1 MNTRLFCCVVLVSLV
16 FSFAVSANADVKLPS
31 VFGSNM
37 VLQCDRPVPVW
48 GWAEP
53 GEEVSVRFGSTRK
66 TVKADEQGN
75 WRVTL
80 KKLKASKK
88 RGKQMEIKGKNSSI
102 VLQNI
107 LIGDVWVGSG
117 QSNMEWPVRAT
128 RKGGEMIRSAK
139 YPAIRLF
146 LIPKVQKGAPDKN
159 VNASWQV
166 CSPGTVPNFSA
177 VLYYFGLK
185 LQTDL
190 KVPIG
195 LIASSWGGS
204 RIEPW
209 TVNAGSNA
217 GGGMYNGM
225 IAPIVPYAIKGAIWY
240 QGESNVGNGL
250 GYHDLKKNL
259 VDGWRRVWKQELP
272 FYYVQIAPWSGYGG
286 GQLPGLWE
294 GQTKSLTIPDTGMAV
309 ITDLVD
315 NVGDIHPQMKL
326 EVGRRLALWALART
340 YGKKKVVFSGP
351 LYKSMEVEGK
361 RIRIHFAHTAGKL
374 GSRDGKALR
383 EFQIAGSDGQF
394 VAATAVIDKETV
406 LVSAAG
412 VQSPTQVR
420 FGWHKLANPNL
431 INKAMLPASPFQ
443 TNNWSG
449 GTAEKHVS
457 SAPAAPSGPKTGGGK
472 TK

>member
-1 MNTRLFCCVVLVSLV
+1 MNTRMFCGAALALLV
-16 FSFAVSANADVKLPS
+16 FSFAAPVNGDVKLPN

-37 VLQCDRPVPVW
+37 VLQSDVPVPVW
-48 GWAEP
+48 GWADP
-53 GEEVSVRFGSTRK
+53 GEEVTVRFGSTKK
-66 TVKADEQGN
+66 TVKADDQGN

-80 KKLKASKK
+80 KKLKASRK

-102 VLQNI
+102 VFQNI

-159 VNASWQV
+159 VNAFWKI
-166 CSPGTVPNFSA
+166 CTPATVPNFSA

-185 LQTDL
+185 LQADL
-190 KVPIG
+190 KVPMG

-259 VDGWRRVWKQELP
+259 VEGWRRVWKQELP

-383 EFQIAGSDGQF
+383 EFQIAGIDGQF

-412 VQSPTQVR
+412 VSSPTQVR

-449 GTAEKHVS
+449 GTAEKYVS
-457 SAPAAPSGPKTGGGK
+457 SAPDTDSGAKKTSGTRK
-472 TK
+472 

>member
-1 MNTRLFCCVVLVSLV
+1 MASLV
-16 FSFAVSANADVKLPS
+16 FSVYLPARADVKLPS

-37 VLQCDRPVPVW
+37 VLQRDMPVPIW

-53 GEEVSVRFGSTRK
+53 GEEVKVTFGSTKK
-66 TVKADEQGN
+66 TVKADDEGH
-75 WRVTL
+75 WRVVL
-80 KKLKASKK
+80 KKLKASSRK
-88 RGKQMEIKGKNSSI
+88 RGKEMEIKGKNSSI
-102 VLQNI
+102 VFQNV

-117 QSNMEWPVRAT
+117 QSNMEWAVHQT
-128 RKGGEMIRSAK
+128 RKGREMISKANH
-139 YPAIRLF
+139 PAIRLF
-146 LIPKVQKGAPDKN
+146 HIPKVQKGAPDKN
-159 VNASWQV
+159 VNASWRV
-166 CSPGTVPNFSA
+166 CSTQAVPGFSA

-185 LQTDL
+185 LQNDL

-209 TVNAGSNA
+209 TVHANSNA

-225 IAPIVPYAIKGAIWY
+225 IAPIVPFAIKGAIWY
-240 QGESNVGNGL
+240 QGESNVGNGV

-259 VDGWRRVWKQELP
+259 VEGWRRVWKQPLP

-286 GQLPGLWE
+286 GQLPALWE
-294 GQTKSLTIPDTGMAV
+294 GQTKSLAIPDTGMAV

-315 NVGDIHPQMKL
+315 NVGDIHPQMKY
-326 EVGRRLALWALART
+326 EVGRRLARWALART

-351 LYKSMEVEGK
+351 LYKSMEVEED
-361 RIRIHFAHTAGKL
+361 RIRLHFAHTAGKL
-374 GSRDGKALR
+374 GSRDGKPLS

-394 VAATAVIDKETV
+394 YPATALVEKETV
-406 LVSAAG
+406 VVSSPE
-412 VQSPTQVR
+412 VKSPTQVR

-431 INKAMLPASPFQ
+431 VNKALLPASPFQ

-449 GTAEKHVS
+449 GTAEVHVS
-457 SAPAAPSGPKTGGGK
+457 SDPAESSSGK
-472 TK
+472 TITGSKRK

>member
-1 MNTRLFCCVVLVSLV
+1 MASLV
-16 FSFAVSANADVKLPS
+16 FSVYSPARADVKLPS

-37 VLQCDRPVPVW
+37 VLQRDMPVPIW
-48 GWAEP
+48 GWAKP
-53 GEEVSVRFGSTRK
+53 GEEVTVRFGSTKK
-66 TVKADEQGN
+66 TVKADDQGN

-88 RGKQMEIKGKNSSI
+88 RGKQLEIKGKNSSI

-128 RKGGEMIRSAK
+128 RKGGDMIRSAK
-139 YPAIRLF
+139 YPGIRLF
-146 LIPKVQKGAPDKN
+146 HIPKVQKGAPDKN

-166 CSPGTVPNFSA
+166 CTPQSVVHFSA

-185 LQTDL
+185 LQADL

-209 TVNAGSNA
+209 TVNPGSNA

-225 IAPIVPYAIKGAIWY
+225 IAPIVPFAITGAIWY
-240 QGESNVGNGL
+240 QGESNVGNGV

-259 VDGWRRVWKQELP
+259 VEGWRRVWKQPLP
-272 FYYVQIAPWSGYGG
+272 FYYVQIAPWSGYGA
-286 GQLPGLWE
+286 GQLPALWE
-294 GQTKSLTIPDTGMAV
+294 GQTKSLAIPDTGMAV

-315 NVGDIHPQMKL
+315 NLGDIHPQMKL

-351 LYKSMEVEGK
+351 LYKSMEVEEN
-361 RIRIHFAHTAGKL
+361 RIRLHFAHTAGKL
-374 GSRDGKALR
+374 GSRDGKPLS

-394 VAATAVIDKETV
+394 YPATALVDKETV
-406 LVSAAG
+406 VVSAPE
-412 VQSPTQVR
+412 VKSPTQVR

-431 INKAMLPASPFQ
+431 INKALLPASPFQ

-449 GTAEKHVS
+449 GTAEVFVS
-457 SAPAAPSGPKTGGGK
+457 SDPAKASSGK
-472 TK
+472 TITGSKKK

>member
-1 MNTRLFCCVVLVSLV
+1 MNTRMFCGAVLALLV
-16 FSFAVSANADVKLPS
+16 FSFAAPVNGDVKLPS

-37 VLQCDRPVPVW
+37 VLQSDVPVPVW
-48 GWAEP
+48 GWADP
-53 GEEVSVRFGSTRK
+53 GEEVTVRFGSTKK
-66 TVKADEQGN
+66 TVKADDQGN

-80 KKLKASKK
+80 KKLKASRK

-102 VLQNI
+102 VFQNI

-159 VNASWQV
+159 VNASWQI
-166 CSPGTVPNFSA
+166 CTPATVTNFSA

-190 KVPIG
+190 KIPMG

-259 VDGWRRVWKQELP
+259 VEGWRRVWKQELP

-361 RIRIHFAHTAGKL
+361 RIRLHFAHTAGKL

-383 EFQIAGSDGQF
+383 EFQIAGIDGQF

-412 VQSPTQVR
+412 VPSPTQVR

-449 GTAEKHVS
+449 GTAEKYVS
-457 SAPAAPSGPKTGGGK
+457 SAPDTDSGAKKTSGTRK
-472 TK
+472 

>member
-1 MNTRLFCCVVLVSLV
+1 MNTRMFCGAVLALLV
-16 FSFAVSANADVKLPS
+16 FSFAAPVNGDVKLPS

-37 VLQCDRPVPVW
+37 VLQSDVPVPVW
-48 GWAEP
+48 GWADP
-53 GEEVSVRFGSTRK
+53 GEEVTVRFGSTKK
-66 TVKADEQGN
+66 TVKADDQGN

-80 KKLKASKK
+80 KKLKASRK

-102 VLQNI
+102 VFQNI

-159 VNASWQV
+159 VNASWQI
-166 CSPGTVPNFSA
+166 CTPATVPNFSA

-190 KVPIG
+190 KVPMG

-259 VDGWRRVWKQELP
+259 VEGWRRVWKQELP

-361 RIRIHFAHTAGKL
+361 RIRLHFAHTAGKL

-383 EFQIAGSDGQF
+383 EFQIAGIDGQF

-412 VQSPTQVR
+412 VSSPTQVR

-431 INKAMLPASPFQ
+431 INKAMLPASPFK
-443 TNNWSG
+443 TSNWSG
-449 GTAEKHVS
+449 GTAEKYVS
-457 SAPAAPSGPKTGGGK
+457 SAPDTDSGAKKTSGTRK
-472 TK
+472 

>member
-1 MNTRLFCCVVLVSLV
+1 MASLV
-16 FSFAVSANADVKLPS
+16 FSVCAPARSDVKLPS
-31 VFGSNM
+31 VFGSHM
-37 VLQCDRPVPVW
+37 VLQRDMPVPVW

-53 GEEVSVRFGSTRK
+53 GEEITLRFGSLKK
-66 TVKADEQGN
+66 TTKADEQGN
-75 WRVTL
+75 WRVVL

-88 RGKQMEIKGKNSSI
+88 RGKQMEITGKNSSI

-117 QSNMEWPVRAT
+117 QSNMEWSVSGS
-128 RKGGEMIRSAK
+128 RKGGEMIRTAK
-139 YPAIRLF
+139 FPAIRLF
-146 LIPKVQKGAPDKN
+146 LIPKVQKGAPDRT
-159 VNASWQV
+159 VNASWKV
-166 CSPGTVPNFSA
+166 CTPQTVPSFSA

-190 KVPIG
+190 KVPMG

-209 TVNAGSNA
+209 TVHANSNA

-225 IAPIVPYAIKGAIWY
+225 IAPIVPFAIKGAIWY

-259 VDGWRRVWKQELP
+259 VEGWRRVWKQELP

-286 GQLPGLWE
+286 GQLPALWE

-315 NVGDIHPQMKL
+315 NVGDIHPRMKL

-351 LYKSMEVEGK
+351 LYKSMEVDGG
-361 RIRIHFAHTAGKL
+361 RIRLHFAHTAGKL
-374 GSRDGKALR
+374 GSRDGKPLS

-394 VAATAVIDKETV
+394 YPAKALIDKETV
-406 LVSAAG
+406 VVSAAE

-431 INKAMLPASPFQ
+431 INKAMLPASPFK
-443 TNNWSG
+443 TDNWSG
-449 GTAEKHVS
+449 GTAEEHVS
-457 SAPAAPSGPKTGGGK
+457 SAPGSSSSSKTTSGK
-472 TK
+472 

>member
-1 MNTRLFCCVVLVSLV
+1 MNTRMFCGAVLALLV
-16 FSFAVSANADVKLPS
+16 FSFAAPVNGDVKLPS

-37 VLQCDRPVPVW
+37 VLQSDVPVPVW
-48 GWAEP
+48 GWADP
-53 GEEVSVRFGSTRK
+53 GEEVTVRFGSTKK
-66 TVKADEQGN
+66 TVKADDQGN

-80 KKLKASKK
+80 KKLKASRK

-102 VLQNI
+102 VFQNI

-146 LIPKVQKGAPDKN
+146 LIPKVQKGAPDKT
-159 VNASWQV
+159 VNASWQI
-166 CSPGTVPNFSA
+166 CTPATVTNFSA

-190 KVPIG
+190 KVPMG

-209 TVNAGSNA
+209 TVNAGSQA

-259 VDGWRRVWKQELP
+259 VEGWRRVWKQELP

-294 GQTKSLTIPDTGMAV
+294 GQTKSLAIPDTGMAV

-383 EFQIAGSDGQF
+383 EFQIAGIDGQF

-412 VQSPTQVR
+412 VESPTQVR

-431 INKAMLPASPFQ
+431 INKAMLPASPFK
-443 TNNWSG
+443 TSNWSG
-449 GTAEKHVS
+449 GTAEKYVS
-457 SAPAAPSGPKTGGGK
+457 SAPDSDSASSGKK
-472 TK
+472 K

>member
-1 MNTRLFCCVVLVSLV
+1 MNTRMFCGAVLALLV
-16 FSFAVSANADVKLPS
+16 FSFAAPVNGDVKLPS

-37 VLQCDRPVPVW
+37 VLQSDVPVPVW
-48 GWAEP
+48 GWADP
-53 GEEVSVRFGSTRK
+53 GEEVTVRFGSTKK
-66 TVKADEQGN
+66 TVKADDQGS

-80 KKLKASKK
+80 KKLKASRK

-102 VLQNI
+102 VFQNV

-159 VNASWQV
+159 VNASWQI
-166 CSPGTVPNFSA
+166 CTPATVPNFSA

-190 KVPIG
+190 KIPMG

-259 VDGWRRVWKQELP
+259 VEGWRRVWKQELP

-383 EFQIAGSDGQF
+383 EFQIAGIDGQF

-412 VQSPTQVR
+412 VSSPTQVR

-431 INKAMLPASPFQ
+431 INKAMLPASPFK
-443 TNNWSG
+443 TSNWSG
-449 GTAEKHVS
+449 GTAEKYVS
-457 SAPAAPSGPKTGGGK
+457 SAPGSDSGAGTGSGK
-472 TK
+472 RK

>member
-1 MNTRLFCCVVLVSLV
+1 MASLV
-16 FSFAVSANADVKLPS
+16 FSVYSPARADVKLPS

-37 VLQCDRPVPVW
+37 VLQRDMPVPIW
-48 GWAEP
+48 GWAKP
-53 GEEVSVRFGSTRK
+53 GEEVKVTFGSVKK
-66 TVKADEQGN
+66 TVKADDEGN
-75 WRVTL
+75 WRVVL
-80 KKLKASKK
+80 KKLKVSSRK
-88 RGKQMEIKGKNSSI
+88 RGKELEITGKNSSI
-102 VLQNI
+102 VFQNV

-117 QSNMEWPVRAT
+117 QSNMEWSVRAT
-128 RKGGEMIRSAK
+128 RKGGDMIRSAK
-139 YPAIRLF
+139 YPGIRLF
-146 LIPKVQKGAPDKN
+146 HIPKVQKGAPDKN

-166 CSPGTVPNFSA
+166 CTPQSVVHFSA

-185 LQTDL
+185 LQTEL

-259 VDGWRRVWKQELP
+259 VEGWRRVWKQELP

-326 EVGRRLALWALART
+326 EVGKRLALWALART

-383 EFQIAGSDGQF
+383 EFQVAGSDGQF

>member
-1 MNTRLFCCVVLVSLV
+1 MNTRMFCGAVLALLV
-16 FSFAVSANADVKLPS
+16 FSFAAPVNGDVKLPS

-37 VLQCDRPVPVW
+37 VLQSDVPVPVW
-48 GWAEP
+48 GWADP
-53 GEEVSVRFGSTRK
+53 GEEVTVRFGSTKK
-66 TVKADEQGN
+66 TVKADDQGN

-80 KKLKASKK
+80 KKLKASRK

-102 VLQNI
+102 VFQNI

-159 VNASWQV
+159 VNASWQI
-166 CSPGTVPNFSA
+166 CTPATVPNFSA

-190 KVPIG
+190 KIPMG

-259 VDGWRRVWKQELP
+259 VEGWRRVWKQELP

-294 GQTKSLTIPDTGMAV
+294 GQTKSLAIPDTGMAV

-361 RIRIHFAHTAGKL
+361 RIRLHFAHTAGKL

-383 EFQIAGSDGQF
+383 EFQIAGIDGQF

-412 VQSPTQVR
+412 VSSPTQVR

-431 INKAMLPASPFQ
+431 INKAMLPASPFK
-443 TNNWSG
+443 TSNWSG
-449 GTAEKHVS
+449 GTAEKYVS
-457 SAPAAPSGPKTGGGK
+457 SAPDTDSGAKKTSGTRK
-472 TK
+472 